1 MQVQQEFAMMKL
13 SASNNVAATFG
24 SNKACKV
31 LNYAFKKERAWI
43 LQKTITDYH
52 KVDIAFYTIF
62 GCIQNVMMIKLHAKL
77 NFAWH
82 M

>member
-13 SASNNVAATFG
+13 SASKNVAATFG

-31 LNYAFKKERAWI
+31 HNYAFKKDRARI
-43 LQKTITDYH
+43 LQKITDYH

-62 GCIQNVMMIKLHAKL
+62 GCIQNVMMIKLHDKL
-77 NFAWH
+77 NLAWH